1 MCQGNLFKQR
11 LKAIRFVNSTR
22 SSVGC
27 FSFGPEPIRSPD
39 IWSPTIGPQEQTVP
53 AHLVPMDKWSPR
65 QLVPLD
71 NWSPNIWSP
80 WTNGPQENWSP
91 WTNSPQIFG
100 PHGQMVPKTIGPRGQ
115 LVPEDNWSPRTI
127 GPQNLLVVSKSIME
141 PFFQF
146 FDIGWSTLDI
156 MDDFKPPKKIYLRFG
171 KSLLFVFVQK
181 HFFHFYFELE
191 FKQKII

>member
-1 MCQGNLFKQR
+1 MLR
-11 LKAIRFVNSTR
+11 NSNFC
-22 SSVGC
+22 GC
-27 FSFGPEPIRSPD
+27 FSFGPKHIQSPD

-100 PHGQMVPKTIGPRGQ
+100 PHGQMVPKTIGP
-115 LVPEDNWSPRTI
+115 
-127 GPQNLLVVSKSIME
+127 QNLLVVSKSDLKH
-141 PFFQF
+141 FLQF
-146 FDIGWSTLDI
+146 FDIWWSTFDI
-156 MDDFKPPKKIYLRFG
+156 TDDFQNG
-171 KSLLFVFVQK
+171 
-181 HFFHFYFELE
+181 FFPVLV
-191 FKQKII
+191 I